1 MHRFARGENS
11 PTRTKSETPL
21 PGHDVMSWPIYSVF
35 CGTCGTCGVWVIV
48 FPFPNKK
55 PYYSFR
61 VCSVRLELRRV
72 LGGGSKRRSRRKA
85 GFKSRGR
92 N

>member
-1 MHRFARGENS
+1 MHRFVRGENS
-11 PTRTKSETPL
+11 QTRTKSETPL
-21 PGHDVMSWPIYSVF
+21 PGHDVMSRPLYSAF
-35 CGTCGTCGVWVIV
+35 FGACGVWVIV

-55 PYYSFR
+55 LYYSFR
-61 VCSVRLELRRV
+61 VCSVRLALRRV
-72 LGGGSKRRSRRKA
+72 LGGGSKRRSRRKT

>member
-1 MHRFARGENS
+1 MHRFIRGENS
-11 PTRTKSETPL
+11 QTRTKSETPL
-21 PGHDVMSWPIYSVF
+21 PGPDVMSWPIYSVF
-35 CGTCGTCGVWVIV
+35 CGTCGVWVIV

-61 VCSVRLELRRV
+61 VFSVRLALCRV
-72 LGGGSKRRSRRKA
+72 LGGRRERRSRRKT
-85 GFKSRGR
+85 GFRSRGR